1 MTFTRFSCWELARPF
16 LRIWHSHLHA
26 ACANHYTQRLNTK
39 ESAQVSQDIFIFINE
54 VILSTRFNCTNTL
67 EKTWFLWVRPL
78 ILEWSCAK
86 HCRSCQWLTA
96 SSPHRLLL
104 SPAPK
109 MTLLLLLHQLH
120 LHLNLHHHLH
130 SAPVGQRYHLKSTFL
145 QLFFFSHGPCT
156 TCTCICRSALSPLR
170 FPHFSSAPHLTL
182 LYPQMH
188 LLLCCK
194 QNQEQHQ
201 KYLHFV
207 CNYVLLVLFSI
218 CSVLAR
224 CWNNFLL

>member
-39 ESAQVSQDIFIFINE
+39 ESAQVSQDIFIFIYKW
-54 VILSTRFNCTNTL
+54 SNTL
-67 EKTWFLWVRPL
+67 HKLQLYKYTRKDMVLV
-78 ILEWSCAK
+78 S
-86 HCRSCQWLTA
+86 
-96 SSPHRLLL
+96 SSPYPGVVLCQTLPVVSVTDSFVTTQAPPFSSPQNDPSPSSSPTPPSPQLAPPPAQCTCRTEVSPQVHL
-104 SPAPK
+104 SPAI
-109 MTLLLLLHQLH
+109 
-120 LHLNLHHHLH
+120 
-130 SAPVGQRYHLKSTFL
+130 
-145 QLFFFSHGPCT
+145 FSHGPCT

-170 FPHFSSAPHLTL
+170 FPRFSSAPHLTL

-201 KYLHFV
+201 K
-207 CNYVLLVLFSI
+207 
-218 CSVLAR
+218 
-224 CWNNFLL
+224 

>member
-1 MTFTRFSCWELARPF
+1 MKNNTNKTCRWLSPDFPVGNLPDLF

-26 ACANHYTQRLNTK
+26 ACANHYIQRPNTK
-39 ESAQVSQDIFIFINE
+39 ESTQVSQDIFIFINE

-86 HCRSCQWLTA
+86 HCQSCQWLTA

-120 LHLNLHHHLH
+120 LHLNFYHHLR
-130 SAPVGQRYHLKSTFL
+130 SAPVGQRYHLKSTFP
-145 QLFFFSHGPCT
+145 QLFFSTWSGGRVGQQLVEGDYVSRNLSDFSPWY
-156 TCTCICRSALSPLR
+156 L
-170 FPHFSSAPHLTL
+170 
-182 LYPQMH
+182 
-188 LLLCCK
+188 
-194 QNQEQHQ
+194 
-201 KYLHFV
+201 KYLLHTW
-207 CNYVLLVLFSI
+207 CI
-218 CSVLAR
+218 G
-224 CWNNFLL
+224 